1 LKLLG
6 NLGAFIRSDMMR
18 VGYARVSTD
27 GQDTTGQIAQLNEA
41 GCKSIFSEKQSGAK
55 TDRPGLAKALAALEP
70 GDVLV
75 VTKLDRLAR
84 SMRDLLNI
92 LQQATDKGA
101 GFIVLDTPALDT
113 TNAYGQLLL
122 NVLGAL
128 AQFERT
134 LILSRTREG
143 RQRYLANGGKLGR
156 KAKLSPTQ
164 VRTARTMRELGS
176 SLAEIGAV
184 LGVAHTT
191 VVRALAG

>member
-1 LKLLG
+1 MTS
-6 NLGAFIRSDMMR
+6 I
-18 VGYARVSTD
+18 GYARCSTEA
-27 GQDTTGQIAQLNEA
+27 QDTTGQVAVLKEA
-41 GCKSIFSEKQSGAK
+41 GCASIFTEKESGVVTNRK
-55 TDRPGLAKALAALEP
+55 QLARAIAALEP
-70 GDVLV
+70 ADVLV

-84 SMRDLLNI
+84 SMRDLLNT
-92 LQQATDKGA
+92 LQAVADRGA
-101 GFIVLDTPALDT
+101 GFKVLDTPALDT

-128 AQFERT
+128 AQFERE

-164 VRTARTMRELGS
+164 VKTARTMRELGS
-176 SLAEIGAV
+176 SFAEIGAV

-191 VVRALAG
+191 VSRAIGD